1 MGQYS
6 TRALAVLLVL
16 GWNVLLAAQGA
27 PVHGSVY
34 VPIDSWVYLALHR
47 LAALGYLTS
56 QIADVA
62 PWTRA
67 ECLRQTE
74 EAESRVRFEEARY
87 VQRPGDVDVRKLIA
101 DLKAEFS
108 EEDRNTDF
116 RLASIYTR
124 ALGIGGTPLRD
135 SYHFGQ
141 TLADDYGRPYGSGFN
156 NITGFSAFGHTGRFS
171 LFVRGEYQAAGG
183 NSGYSPALQQF
194 ISTVDGVPVQPS
206 AVAKTSRFQTLEMYV
221 GAQFGPEN
229 ITFGKQALWWGPGE
243 DSAFTFSDNAAPYYM
258 LRFDQT
264 KALLLPGVLRHLG
277 KIHTQILFGELTGH
291 HWPAH
296 PYINAQKITL
306 DLTDNFELGF
316 TRSAIFGGVGHPL
329 TLNSFWQSLVSVSSV
344 DYGPY
349 GSPDPPGN
357 RHSGFDARWRL
368 PRLRIVT
375 IYVDSFGED
384 EPSPIDAP
392 RRAAWAPG
400 IYLAHLPKLSRM
412 DLRFENYA
420 TWLYAQDHGGNFF
433 YWDNQYRD
441 AYTNDGSLLGSWV
454 GRDARAYVATTR
466 YWLSG
471 ATFLQGQYRQI
482 KTGEKFLPGGG
493 TQTDLSLSGQLRLN
507 REWMVGVLLQGERYD
522 IPVLGPARL
531 NAAASLQVT
540 FTPSNWAVGR

>member
-1 MGQYS
+1 
-6 TRALAVLLVL
+6 
-16 GWNVLLAAQGA
+16 VLLAAEGA
-27 PVHGSVY
+27 PVRGSVY
-34 VPIDSWVYLALHR
+34 VPVDSWVYLALHR
-47 LAALGYLTS
+47 LAALGYITR
-56 QIADVA
+56 QIAGVA

-67 ECLRQTE
+67 ECLRQTQ
-74 EAESRVRFEEARY
+74 EAETRVEYEEARY
-87 VQRPGDVDVRKLIA
+87 VQRPGDVDVRQLIA

-108 EEDRNTDF
+108 EEDRNSDF

-141 TLADDYGRPYGSGFN
+141 TLADDYGRPYSSGFN
-156 NITGFSAFGHTGRFS
+156 NVTGFSAFGHTGRFS
-171 LFVRGEYQAAGG
+171 AFVRGEYESAGG
-183 NSGYSPALQQF
+183 SSGYSPAVQQF
-194 ISTVDGVPVQPS
+194 IATVDGVPPQPS

-243 DSAFTFSDNAAPYYM
+243 DSAFTFSNNAAPYYM
-258 LRFDQT
+258 LRFDQS
-264 KALLLPGVLRHLG
+264 KALVLPGVLRHLG
-277 KIHTQILFGELTGH
+277 KIHTQILFGELAGH

-329 TLNSFWQSLVSVSSV
+329 TLDSFWQSLVSVKSV

-349 GSPDPPGN
+349 GSPDLPGN

-368 PRLRIVT
+368 PRLRFVT

-384 EPSPIDAP
+384 EPSPIDSP

-400 IYLAHLPKLSRM
+400 IYLARLPKLSRM

-420 TWLYAQDHGGNFF
+420 TWLYAKDHGGSFF

-441 AYTNDGSLLGSWV
+441 AYTNEGNLLGSWV

-471 ATFLQGQYRQI
+471 ATYLQAQYRQI

-493 TQTDLSLSGQLRLN
+493 TQTDVSLSGQIRLN
-507 REWMVGVLLQGERYD
+507 REWMVGALLQGERYD
-522 IPVLGPARL
+522 IPVLGAARL
-531 NAAASLQVT
+531 NAAASLEVT
-540 FTPSNWAVGR
+540 FTPANWAIGR